1 MLIKE
6 KLKKYRKK
14 KIKEKGKKKKPTKG
28 LNIDKKLEEKKM
40 DALADSNKT
49 RI

>member
-6 KLKKYRKK
+6 KLKKYRK

-40 DALADSNKT
+40 DAILKLD
-49 RI
+49 